1 MHSAGSPTS
10 LCLIR
15 SYFKYILFQGGATH
29 YEILCIMTLCIIRI
43 STVLRC
49 TCTKASW
56 LIRNESSSKMIKCRH
71 QELNRY
77 NDESGQ
83 CRQDKRRTNGYNV
96 EFSTFSSATQKGLLG
111 QGTYTPQDCGPQGTN
126 QLLFPPFHP
135 APLPPIPPTPK
146 FPNAPPV
153 GPALIG
159 PSSGLLALPNDVLW
173 V

>member
-1 MHSAGSPTS
+1 MSSCIVLVPPTS

-77 NDESGQ
+77 NDDVDRIKDEQMVRTLNSRLFHQ
-83 CRQDKRRTNGYNV
+83 PPKRACLDKEHTHL
-96 EFSTFSSATQKGLLG
+96 K
-111 QGTYTPQDCGPQGTN
+111 
-126 QLLFPPFHP
+126 
-135 APLPPIPPTPK
+135 I
-146 FPNAPPV
+146 V
-153 GPALIG
+153 GPKAQIN
-159 PSSGLLALPNDVLW
+159 SSFHLSTPLRSHRYLRPQSFQTPLL
-173 V
+173 